1 MYHHNSPLTS
11 RSSIIRRIVVYSILF
26 FTLGIAQCSFF
37 AGLSFLSV
45 VPDIVMG
52 AVVAIALLDTQ
63 KNAIICG
70 IAAGA
75 MIDALGGSGLSLSP
89 IFFLIIAII
98 CSEIAKKILP
108 TFISWAV
115 ILIPAVALRSFFT
128 LISLAI
134 SFDGI
139 AFSSVF
145 SSILLPEAILTF
157 FLSLPIF
164 FAVKLCVKIADAKN
178 KFKL

>member
-1 MYHHNSPLTS
+1 
-11 RSSIIRRIVVYSILF
+11 
-26 FTLGIAQCSFF
+26 
-37 AGLSFLSV
+37 
-45 VPDIVMG
+45 MG
-52 AVVAIALLDTQ
+52 AVVATALLDSQ
-63 KNAIICG
+63 KSAVVCA

-75 MIDALGGSGLSLSP
+75 MIDALGGAGLSLSP
-89 IFFLIIAII
+89 IAFMIIAIV

-108 TFISWAV
+108 SFLSWTV
-115 ILIPAVALRSFFT
+115 ILIPAVVLRSLFT
-128 LISLAI
+128 LISIAI

-139 AFSSVF
+139 AFLSVF

-157 FLSLPIF
+157 FFSLPIF